1 MSDSQ
6 HLDETDISFVEYVA
20 IFARHKWFVF
30 VIIASAA
37 LGSVAWS
44 VRQPLFYTTST
55 SLSIGRIDGRLAESY
70 TRIKGKLQG
79 DVYGTIIRSDLGI
92 DETRFPQ
99 IKSEGPENTNL
110 LLLSVKSITPEEGV
124 MILRR
129 MNEIILADHE
139 GFIKNEKEMI
149 EQNIQRIYAK
159 IGILEQEKKNISG
172 KIQLLQDTA
181 PSQQNLEGQL
191 VLFDIRGELE
201 AKKREINELY
211 GSIDG
216 MRRTLRDI
224 EPTRILKEPM
234 VSEYVIRPNLLFNA
248 TAGGLGGAIFAIVF
262 VFMREWWQRSMR
274 AAGSRERS

>member
-1 MSDSQ
+1 MPDSRP
-6 HLDETDISFVEYVA
+6 LDETDISFVEYA
-20 IFARHKWFVF
+20 MILARHKWFVF
-30 VIIASAA
+30 FIIVSAA
-37 LGSVAWS
+37 LGSVAWGM
-44 VRQPLFYTTST
+44 RQSLFYTAST

-70 TRIKGKLQG
+70 TRIRGKLQG

-92 DETRFPQ
+92 EETRFPQ

-110 LLLSVKSITPEEGV
+110 LLLSVKSTTREEGV
-124 MILRR
+124 MILRK

-201 AKKREINELY
+201 ARRREVNELY
-211 GSIDG
+211 STIDNT
-216 MRRTLRDI
+216 RRTLRDI
-224 EPTRILKEPM
+224 EPTRILKEPA
-234 VSEYVIRPNLLFNA
+234 VSEYVIRPNLPFNA
-248 TAGGLGGAIFAIVF
+248 IAGGLGGALFAIVF

-274 AAGSRERS
+274 VAGGRERA